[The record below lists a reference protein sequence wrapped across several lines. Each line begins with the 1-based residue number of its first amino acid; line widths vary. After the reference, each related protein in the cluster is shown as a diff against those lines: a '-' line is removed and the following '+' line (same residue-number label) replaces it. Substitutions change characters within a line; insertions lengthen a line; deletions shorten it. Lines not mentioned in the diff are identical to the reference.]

1 MSDVRA
7 CLGLTI
13 AACLCLGTASCS
25 LIVQFHDQ
33 PGGDDASAA
42 EDGASEDS
50 GKPADDASMADEP
63 DASVVDSAPP
73 LKEAGVKPDHYAPCS
88 GLVNGYYCANDG
100 PTAFAGPMSDLLFC
114 DEGGIGHAFTCD
126 GGCLDLPAPFPDA
139 CNPCV
144 GVADGLYCGRDL
156 AGFPAYNADFLIQ
169 CQTGNTVQQVA
180 CAHGCGSNG
189 KMSSCNP

>member
-1 MSDVRA
+1 MSPVRV
-7 CLGLTI
+7 LPGLTI
-13 AACLCLGTASCS
+13 AASLCAASCS
-25 LIVQFHDQ
+25 LVVQFHDQ
-33 PGGDDASAA
+33 DAGGVAGDDAGTLDDTGV
-42 EDGASEDS
+42 EPEDS
-50 GKPADDASMADEP
+50 GTLIDP
-63 DASVVDSAPP
+63 DATVVDSAPP

-100 PTAFAGPMSDLLFC
+100 PTAFSGPPTDLLFC
-114 DEGGIGHAFTCD
+114 DEGGIGQAFTCD

-144 GVADGLYCGRDL
+144 GVADGTYCGRDL

-189 KMSSCNP
+189 KMSACY